1 MEERKKKI
9 LLIVGAIL
17 VLAIAVAVYLF
28 YFYDS
33 TPKKQD
39 TNDNSTPNNQTNLP
53 ENQDGPESQGTTEPV
68 ETSPRDYDFR
78 DKEELGEN
86 DLKKMAGSFAERF
99 GSYSSH
105 SSYGNIEDLRVF
117 MSENM
122 RQWAENYI
130 KEQVEQ
136 ESQNNDY
143 YGISTRAIVTKVREF
158 NKDRGR
164 ATVIV
169 ETQRT
174 EKKGDQENVFNQSM
188 QIKFV
193 KEGDEWKVNRA
204 EWQ

>member
-1 MEERKKKI
+1 MEEKKKKI
-9 LLIVGAIL
+9 LLILGIVFVL
-17 VLAIAVAVYLF
+17 VLAVAVYLF

-33 TPKKQD
+33 DPKKQD
-39 TNDNSTPNNQTNLP
+39 VNNKPTPNNQTNLP
-53 ENQDGPESQGTTEPV
+53 ENQNRPEDQGTTETV

-117 MSENM
+117 MSESM
-122 RQWAENYI
+122 RQWAESYI
-130 KEQVEQ
+130 KEQVEK
-136 ESQNNDY
+136 ESQDNDY
-143 YGISTRAIVTKVREF
+143 YGISSRSIVTKVQEF

-164 ATVIV
+164 ATVMV

-174 EKKGDQENVFNQSM
+174 EKKGDQEEVFNQSI
-188 QIKFV
+188 QINFV
-193 KEGDEWKVNRA
+193 KEDDDWKVNRA